1 MNFTKRFFGVTTA
14 LALALM
20 LALASQVFAQAAG
33 NWTVNL
39 RDRNKKGEVKNIAE
53 KWNPKETAIIV
64 CDMWAFHPC
73 VHATARLEDLAKEMN
88 TVFDNA
94 RKKGILIVFAPSSHD
109 IDKHYSHLPA
119 RKTSAKYR
127 HGFGNPRHWDFWVH
141 GRGGEREHSHL
152 AFPGEKDAQWPLP
165 GGDPNCFESRGK
177 TPDFRQT
184 PILVI
189 KDNDILTDD
198 FVEMIGNKEYKEC
211 LFKERGI
218 KNVILMGVHTDMC
231 VIGRPFGC
239 RAMKMAGYNTV
250 LCRDLT
256 DSAWNCASRIKG
268 AVDHFRGLD
277 KVVEYIETYIC
288 PTITSADITGG
299 KAFRFDEGKYARL
312 FPPPVSANK
321 KEIEKERG
329 KIKVEIIGAF
339 YGVNE
344 KNRVDVTKIVKEK
357 FDGTRL
363 IPIDS
368 YNNAF
373 GDPRQGTVK
382 LLWITYKIDGK
393 EKSQIFGENEEIVLK
408 K

>member
-1 MNFTKRFFGVTTA
+1 MKHVKNFFILSFSSILI
-14 LALALM
+14 LALL
-20 LALASQVFAQAAG
+20 QVFANAADD
-33 NWTVNL
+33 WAVHL
-39 RDRNKKGEVKNIAE
+39 RDRTKEGQPKITIEN
-53 KWNPKETAIIV
+53 WNPKETAIIV

-73 VHATARLEDLAKEMN
+73 VHATARLEELAKEMN
-88 TVFDNA
+88 GVFDKA
-94 RKKGILIVFAPSSHD
+94 RAKGILIVFAPSSHD
-109 IDKHYSHLPA
+109 IDKHYSDLPA

-141 GRGGEREHSHL
+141 GRGGENEHSHL
-152 AFPGEKDAQWPLP
+152 AYAGEKDAKWVLP
-165 GGDPNCFESRGK
+165 NGDPNCFESRGK

-184 PILVI
+184 PILKI

-198 FVEMIGNKEYKEC
+198 FVEMIGNTEYKEC

-239 RAMKMAGYNTV
+239 RAMKIAGYNTA

-256 DSAWNCASRIKG
+256 DCAWNCASRMKD

-288 PTITSADITGG
+288 PTITSTDITG
-299 KAFRFDEGKYARL
+299 KQAFHFDEKKYAEM
-312 FPPPVSANK
+312 FPLPVSPNK

-329 KIKVEIIGAF
+329 KIKVEIVQAF
-339 YGVNE
+339 YGLDEN
-344 KNRVDVTKIVKEK
+344 NRKEVTKEVKEK

-363 IPIDS
+363 IPIEN
-368 YNNAF
+368 YNTTF
-373 GDPRQGTVK
+373 GDPNPGVVK
-382 LLWITYKIDGK
+382 NLWITYKINNK
-393 EKSQIFGENEEIVLK
+393 EKTQTFNENTEIILNK
-408 K
+408 